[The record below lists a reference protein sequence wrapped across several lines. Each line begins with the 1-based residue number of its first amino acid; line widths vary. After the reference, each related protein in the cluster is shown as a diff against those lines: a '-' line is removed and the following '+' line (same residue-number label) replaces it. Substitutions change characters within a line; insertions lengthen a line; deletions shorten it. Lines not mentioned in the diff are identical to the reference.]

1 MERRNTM
8 QRRLVLE
15 CVRELEHP
23 NAEEIYKLVAE
34 KKPNVSRAT
43 VYRNHIAQP
52 HCHFRCRDCGKVFD
66 AAFFPQPY
74 PKPARVGG
82 FYVESCNVEFVGLC
96 PACDKK
102 L

>member
-1 MERRNTM
+1 MGTYGT
-8 QRRLVLE
+8 QKHDAAAP
-15 CVRELEHP
+15 CIGVRARTGEG
-23 NAEEIYKLVAE
+23 AD
-34 KKPNVSRAT
+34 RFD
-43 VYRNHIAQP
+43 HIAQP

-82 FYVESCNVEFVGLC
+82 FYVESCNIEFVGLC